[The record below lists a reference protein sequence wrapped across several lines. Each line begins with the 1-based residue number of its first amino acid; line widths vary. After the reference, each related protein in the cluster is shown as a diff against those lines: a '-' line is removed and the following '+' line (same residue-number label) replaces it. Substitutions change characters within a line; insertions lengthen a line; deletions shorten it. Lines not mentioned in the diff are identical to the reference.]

1 MSNRRYDLPAVT
13 PSHILNAQ
21 QELEFVYTPTGDT
34 PEGEPLRARLLY
46 VTAAKYEGDWHSLN
60 HTHTFTELFY
70 ITGGKGQ
77 FLVSGHCCQAR
88 ENDLII
94 INPHVE
100 HTELSL
106 ASMPLEY
113 IVLGIEGMRFVG
125 KDTVLA
131 GDKIRI
137 ACSTGRIRQ
146 YMALLLE
153 EVQWKEPEH
162 ASVCQNLLNVILI
175 CILSDRQVE
184 VMPAA
189 AGYISPECAAVKN
202 FIDSHF
208 RETLTLETLAEAA
221 HQNKYYVAHTFRE
234 SFGVSPIRYLTERR
248 VEESKNLLRMT
259 NYPIGEI
266 SSLSGFSSISVF
278 SQTFK
283 RVTCMSPRE
292 YRRQAAESSQ
302 GDFQQ
307 HNAESLIF

>member
-21 QELEFVYTPTGDT
+21 QELEFVYTPTGDA

-46 VTAAKYEGDWHSLN
+46 VTAAKYEGDWHSIT
-60 HTHTFTELFY
+60 HTHTFSELFF
-70 ITGGKGQ
+70 ITGGRGQ
-77 FLVSGHCCQAR
+77 FLVNGHYCQVR

-94 INPHVE
+94 INPLVE

-125 KDTVLA
+125 KSDFLD
-131 GDKIRI
+131 GEEIRI
-137 ACSTGRIRQ
+137 PCSTGRIRQ

-162 ASVCQNLLNVILI
+162 ASICQNLLNIILI
-175 CILSDRQVE
+175 CILSYRQVG
-184 VMPAA
+184 VSPAA

-202 FIDSHF
+202 YIDTHF
-208 RETLTLETLAEAA
+208 QETITLEQLAEAA

-248 VEESKNLLRMT
+248 VEESKSLLRMT

-266 SSLSGFSSISVF
+266 SGLSGFSSISVF
-278 SQTFK
+278 CQTFK
-283 RVTCMSPRE
+283 RVTQMSPRE
-292 YRRQAAESSQ
+292 YRRQAEKDAENQ
-302 GDFQQ
+302 
-307 HNAESLIF
+307 